1 MKCLNG
7 GGRGIRTLVGLA
19 PPTDFESGP
28 FSLSGIP
35 PQTIQFYLTLS
46 CLLLEAEI
54 FKAMQ
59 F

>member
-19 PPTDFESGP
+19 SPTDFESGP

-35 PQTIQFYLTLS
+35 PQITQFNLTLS
-46 CLLLEAEI
+46 FLLSEAEI
-54 FKAMQ
+54 FNAQQ

>member
-1 MKCLNG
+1 MKCRYG

-19 PPTDFESGP
+19 SPTDFESGP

-35 PQTIQFYLTLS
+35 PQKIQFYLTLS
-46 CLLLEAEI
+46 CLILEAEI
-54 FKAMQ
+54 FNAMQ